1 MRWNSKLIM
10 LESCSRSYKICWHD
24 HDIKVLRELH
34 INDQF
39 ETITDIL
46 TEHSNFVM
54 FFLEQYYK

>member
-1 MRWNSKLIM
+1 M